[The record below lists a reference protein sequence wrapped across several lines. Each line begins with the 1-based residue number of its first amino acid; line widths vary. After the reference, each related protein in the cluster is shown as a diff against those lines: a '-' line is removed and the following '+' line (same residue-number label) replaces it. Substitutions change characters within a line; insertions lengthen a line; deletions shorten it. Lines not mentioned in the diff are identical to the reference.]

1 MTAPEIN
8 SIAHIVAAA
17 FHDEETYNQPH
28 HITPENAAV
37 TLNAWSDEGI
47 CFPESLTPVLFS
59 EAWNILCD
67 SRR

>member
-1 MTAPEIN
+1 MTATEIKN
-8 SIAHIVAAA
+8 IAHIVATA
-17 FHDEETYNQPH
+17 FHNEETYNQPQP
-28 HITPENAAV
+28 ITLEDAAV

-67 SRR
+67 SRH